1 MPPFVLCQDC
11 GMIYDVLANHQC
23 IHRMAGTCQI
33 CDQYGDDLIW
43 DSDSGQYAH
52 VNNATCVLKLKEA
65 LTQLELRCL
74 NTSEALSKFMEGRRA
89 AVEAT
94 REKSAT
100 KALKKSN
107 RDRVNQTS

>member
-1 MPPFVLCQDC
+1 
-11 GMIYDVLANHQC
+11 
-23 IHRMAGTCQI
+23 MAGTCQI

-43 DSDSGQYAH
+43 DSDSGQNLH
-52 VNNATCVLKLKEA
+52 VNNATCIITLKGA
-65 LTQLELRCL
+65 LTELESRCL
-74 NTSEALSKFMEGRRA
+74 KASDALSKFMEGRRA